1 MESNLSGLVPAAR
14 LVPALPPAV
23 TLGLT
28 AAYTTLY
35 ALLFFSV
42 YAQLWLVL
50 LYGHKRLSYQTV
62 FLALCLLWAALC
74 TTLFSFYFRD
84 SPRANRLGPM
94 PFWLRYCCP
103 VCLQF
108 FTLTLMNL
116 YFAQVV
122 FKAKAKRRPE
132 MSRGLLAVRGAFA
145 GASLLFLLVNVLC
158 CAVLSRRR
166 RAQPWALLLVRVL
179 VSDCLYV
186 ICALSLAACLCLVA
200 RRAPSTSI
208 YLEAKGTRVCQ
219 AAAMGGAMV
228 LLYASRACYNLAA
241 LALAPRSRL
250 DAFDYDWY
258 NVSDQA
264 DLVNDLG
271 NKGYLVF
278 GLILC
283 VWELLPTALLVG
295 FFRVHGPPQDLVFG
309 SPSDFFDRA
318 GHCEDEGCSWERGRS
333 ESTSMSGSLGSG
345 SWYGAMGREP
355 AWCGDSQTRTTALLF
370 SQVLRPGGHHRS
382 LHHPADVIPF
392 VLPPEHPDHSPPIPG
407 PATPPVPSSPA
418 ASCPGSWEAVAASSP
433 GQLLATLVVVSLCC
447 PLGWGA
453 WPWLPDALQH
463 LGMTCRLCFYTGAS
477 YLSCTCGSINSVCAP
492 QKKIN
497 KRFLQSPAWRHQPS
511 CSHSGDSGKG
521 LGSDPV
527 VQYEDLITCFQNGFS
542 HSPFSVPRV

>member
-1 MESNLSGLVPAAR
+1 MESNLSGLVPAAG

-62 FLALCLLWAALC
+62 FLALCLLWAALR

-84 SPRANRLGPM
+84 TPRANRLGPL
-94 PFWLRYCCP
+94 PFWLLYCCP

-122 FKAKAKRRPE
+122 FKAKVKRRPE
-132 MSRGLLAVRGAFA
+132 MSRGLLAVRGAFV
-145 GASLLFLLVNVLC
+145 GASLLFLLVNVL

-179 VSDCLYV
+179 G
-186 ICALSLAACLCLVA
+186 
-200 RRAPSTSI
+200 TS
-208 YLEAKGTRVCQ
+208 VCQ

-278 GLILC
+278 GLILF
-283 VWELLPTALLVG
+283 VWELLPTTLLVG
-295 FFRVHGPPQDLVFG
+295 FFRVHRPPQDLVRASGESTSRILNGQVFG
-309 SPSDFFDRA
+309 SRSYFFDRA
-318 GHCEDEGCSWERGRS
+318 GHCEEESCSWEHGRG

-345 SWYGAMGREP
+345 SWYGAIGREP
-355 AWCGDSQTRTTALLF
+355 GWCGGSQTRTTPLLF
-370 SQVLRPGGHHRS
+370 SQVLG
-382 LHHPADVIPF
+382 
-392 VLPPEHPDHSPPIPG
+392 
-407 PATPPVPSSPA
+407 
-418 ASCPGSWEAVAASSP
+418 PGSHHH
-433 GQLLATLVVVSLCC
+433 SLYS
-447 PLGWGA
+447 
-453 WPWLPDALQH
+453 
-463 LGMTCRLCFYTGAS
+463 T
-477 YLSCTCGSINSVCAP
+477 P
-492 QKKIN
+492 Q
-497 KRFLQSPAWRHQPS
+497 
-511 CSHSGDSGKG
+511 
-521 LGSDPV
+521 
-527 VQYEDLITCFQNGFS
+527 T
-542 HSPFSVPRV
+542 

>member
-1 MESNLSGLVPAAR
+1 MESNLSGLVPAAG

-62 FLALCLLWAALC
+62 FLALCLLWAALR

-84 SPRANRLGPM
+84 TPRANRLGPL
-94 PFWLRYCCP
+94 PFWLLYCFP

-122 FKAKAKRRPE
+122 FKAKVKHRPE
-132 MSRGLLAVRGAFA
+132 MSRGLLAVRGAFV
-145 GASLLFLLVNVLC
+145 GASLLFLLVNVL

-179 VSDCLYV
+179 G
-186 ICALSLAACLCLVA
+186 
-200 RRAPSTSI
+200 TS
-208 YLEAKGTRVCQ
+208 VCQ

-250 DAFDYDWY
+250 DTFDYDWY

-278 GLILC
+278 GLILF
-283 VWELLPTALLVG
+283 VWELLPTTLLVG
-295 FFRVHGPPQDLVFG
+295 FFRVHRPTQDLSTSRILNGQVFG
-309 SPSDFFDRA
+309 SRSYFFDRT
-318 GHCEDEGCSWERGRS
+318 GHCEDEGCSWEHSRS
-333 ESTSMSGSLGSG
+333 ESTRC
-345 SWYGAMGREP
+345 WDQEA
-355 AWCGDSQTRTTALLF
+355 TTTVSTPPHRRDPLLF
-370 SQVLRPGGHHRS
+370 S
-382 LHHPADVIPF
+382 
-392 VLPPEHPDHSPPIPG
+392 PEHPDLVLPSQ
-407 PATPPVPSSPA
+407 ASVPSSSA
-418 ASCPGSWEAVAASSP
+418 ASCPGSQGTVATSSP
-433 GQLLATLVVVSLCC
+433 RQLLGTPCSELVPSPRMEAMALAARC
-447 PLGWGA
+447 P
-453 WPWLPDALQH
+453 QH
-463 LGMTCRLCFYTGAS
+463 HGISCRLHRS
-477 YLSCTCGSINSVCAP
+477 RYLSCTCSSINSVRAHVRLLSASHLLRVSRTVSCLAKGYSDTGGSAGQGP
-492 QKKIN
+492 LRPRLVGR
-497 KRFLQSPAWRHQPS
+497 KR
-511 CSHSGDSGKG
+511 
-521 LGSDPV
+521 
-527 VQYEDLITCFQNGFS
+527 E
-542 HSPFSVPRV
+542 

>member
-1 MESNLSGLVPAAR
+1 MLWVVKAQLGPTVALEGRGRYPCYLGNGNCQRPGPITSRNASLPDMESNLSGLVPAAG

-62 FLALCLLWAALC
+62 FLALCLLWAALR

-84 SPRANRLGPM
+84 TPRANRLGPL
-94 PFWLRYCCP
+94 PFWLLYCCP

-132 MSRGLLAVRGAFA
+132 MSRGLLAVRGAFV

-158 CAVLSRRR
+158 AVLSHRR

-179 VSDCLYV
+179 VSDSLFV

-208 YLEAKGTRVCQ
+208 YLEAKGTSVCQ

-228 LLYASRACYNLAA
+228 LLYASRACYNLTA
-241 LALAPRSRL
+241 LALAPQSRL
-250 DAFDYDWY
+250 DTFDYDWY

-278 GLILC
+278 GLILF
-283 VWELLPTALLVG
+283 VWELLPTTLLVG
-295 FFRVHGPPQDLVFG
+295 FFRVHRPPQDLVRVCTLPCG
-309 SPSDFFDRA
+309 ASGEGILVSMMASSPRA
-318 GHCEDEGCSWERGRS
+318 PATSSMGRS
-333 ESTSMSGSLGSG
+333 
-345 SWYGAMGREP
+345 
-355 AWCGDSQTRTTALLF
+355 
-370 SQVLRPGGHHRS
+370 
-382 LHHPADVIPF
+382 
-392 VLPPEHPDHSPPIPG
+392 LPPG
-407 PATPPVPSSPA
+407 PTSLTGLGTVKMRAPVPSLP
-418 ASCPGSWEAVAASSP
+418 
-433 GQLLATLVVVSLCC
+433 LLAQDPGGRGC
-447 PLGWGA
+447 PLL
-453 WPWLPDALQH
+453 WPLVP
-463 LGMTCRLCFYTGAS
+463 
-477 YLSCTCGSINSVCAP
+477 
-492 QKKIN
+492 
-497 KRFLQSPAWRHQPS
+497 SP
-511 CSHSGDSGKG
+511 
-521 LGSDPV
+521 
-527 VQYEDLITCFQNGFS
+527 
-542 HSPFSVPRV
+542 

>member
-1 MESNLSGLVPAAR
+1 MESNLSGLVPAAG

-62 FLALCLLWAALC
+62 FLALCLLWAALR

-84 SPRANRLGPM
+84 TPRANRLGPL
-94 PFWLRYCCP
+94 PFWLLYCCP

-132 MSRGLLAVRGAFA
+132 MSRGLLAVRGAFV
-145 GASLLFLLVNVLC
+145 GASLLFLLVNVL

-179 VSDCLYV
+179 VSDSLFV

-200 RRAPSTSI
+200 RRAPTTSI
-208 YLEAKGTRVCQ
+208 YLEAKGTSVCQ

-258 NVSDQA
+258 NVSDQSTSR
-264 DLVNDLG
+264 
-271 NKGYLVF
+271 
-278 GLILC
+278 ILN
-283 VWELLPTALLVG
+283 G
-295 FFRVHGPPQDLVFG
+295 QVFG
-309 SPSDFFDRA
+309 SRSYFFDRA
-318 GHCEDEGCSWERGRS
+318 GHCEDEGCSWEHSRGESTRCWDQAATTTVSTPPHRRDPPPFPPRTPTPQSSHPRPLCQVHLPLLAQDSGGCGCLLPWPAPCYSCRS
-333 ESTSMSGSLGSG
+333 E
-345 SWYGAMGREP
+345 
-355 AWCGDSQTRTTALLF
+355 LL
-370 SQVLRPGGHHRS
+370 P
-382 LHHPADVIPF
+382 
-392 VLPPEHPDHSPPIPG
+392 SPRM
-407 PATPPVPSSPA
+407 
-418 ASCPGSWEAVAASSP
+418 
-433 GQLLATLVVVSLCC
+433 
-447 PLGWGA
+447 GA
-453 WPWLPDALQH
+453 WPWLPDA
-463 LGMTCRLCFYTGAS
+463 
-477 YLSCTCGSINSVCAP
+477 
-492 QKKIN
+492 
-497 KRFLQSPAWRHQPS
+497 
-511 CSHSGDSGKG
+511 HST
-521 LGSDPV
+521 LA
-527 VQYEDLITCFQNGFS
+527 
-542 HSPFSVPRV
+542 

>member
-1 MESNLSGLVPAAR
+1 MESNLSGLVPAAG
-14 LVPALPPAV
+14 LVPALPPTV

-28 AAYTTLY
+28 AAYTALY

-62 FLALCLLWAALC
+62 FLALCLLWAALR

-84 SPRANRLGPM
+84 TPRANRLGPL
-94 PFWLRYCCP
+94 PFWLLYCCP

-132 MSRGLLAVRGAFA
+132 MSRGLLAVRGAFV

-158 CAVLSRRR
+158 AVLSRQH
-166 RAQPWALLLVRVL
+166 RAQPWVLLLVRVL
-179 VSDCLYV
+179 VSDSLFV

-208 YLEAKGTRVCQ
+208 YLEAKGTSVCQ
-219 AAAMGGAMV
+219 AAAIGGAMV

-278 GLILC
+278 GLILF
-283 VWELLPTALLVG
+283 VWELLPTTLLVG
-295 FFRVHGPPQDLVFG
+295 FFRVHRPPQDLSTSRILNGQVFG
-309 SPSDFFDRA
+309 SRSYFFDRA
-318 GHCEDEGCSWERGRS
+318 GHCEDEGCSWEHSRS
-333 ESTSMSGSLGSG
+333 ESTSFSAPPSYVTLGTTWDSWYLRCFSACSMSGSLGSG
-345 SWYGAMGREP
+345 SWYGAIGREP
-355 AWCGDSQTRTTALLF
+355 GWGGASQTRTTPLLF
-370 SQVLRPGGHHRS
+370 SQSTQVPAPLIPSPCAKCICRFLPRMPGDCGC
-382 LHHPADVIPF
+382 F
-392 VLPPEHPDHSPPIPG
+392 SPL
-407 PATPPVPSSPA
+407 
-418 ASCPGSWEAVAASSP
+418 ASS
-433 GQLLATLVVVSLCC
+433 LLL
-447 PLGWGA
+447 
-453 WPWLPDALQH
+453 
-463 LGMTCRLCFYTGAS
+463 
-477 YLSCTCGSINSVCAP
+477 LS
-492 QKKIN
+492 
-497 KRFLQSPAWRHQPS
+497 
-511 CSHSGDSGKG
+511 
-521 LGSDPV
+521 
-527 VQYEDLITCFQNGFS
+527 
-542 HSPFSVPRV
+542 

>member
-1 MESNLSGLVPAAR
+1 MESNLSGLVPAAG
-14 LVPALPPAV
+14 LVPALPPTV

-28 AAYTTLY
+28 AAYTALY

-62 FLALCLLWAALC
+62 FLALCLLWAALR

-84 SPRANRLGPM
+84 TPRANRLGPL
-94 PFWLRYCCP
+94 PFWLLYCCP

-116 YFAQVV
+116 YFAQVITGTGVVGVGGASPRVQSRDGYLCSQVV

-132 MSRGLLAVRGAFA
+132 MSRGLLAVRGAFV
-145 GASLLFLLVNVLC
+145 GASLLFLLVNAL
-158 CAVLSRRR
+158 CAVLSRQRQ
-166 RAQPWALLLVRVL
+166 AQPWVLLLVRVL
-179 VSDCLYV
+179 VSDSLFV

-208 YLEAKGTRVCQ
+208 YLEAKGTSVCQ
-219 AAAMGGAMV
+219 AAAIGGAMV

-278 GLILC
+278 GLILF

-295 FFRVHGPPQDLVFG
+295 FFRVHRPPQDLSTSRILSGQVFG
-309 SPSDFFDRA
+309 SRSYFFDRA
-318 GHCEDEGCSWERGRS
+318 GHCEDEGCSWEHSRS

-345 SWYGAMGREP
+345 SWYGAIGREP
-355 AWCGDSQTRTTALLF
+355 GWGGASQTRTTPLLF
-370 SQVLRPGGHHRS
+370 SQVPRPGSHHHS
-382 LHHPADVIPF
+382 LY
-392 VLPPEHPDHSPPIPG
+392 S
-407 PATPPVPSSPA
+407 TP
-418 ASCPGSWEAVAASSP
+418 
-433 GQLLATLVVVSLCC
+433 QT
-447 PLGWGA
+447 
-453 WPWLPDALQH
+453 
-463 LGMTCRLCFYTGAS
+463 
-477 YLSCTCGSINSVCAP
+477 
-492 QKKIN
+492 
-497 KRFLQSPAWRHQPS
+497 
-511 CSHSGDSGKG
+511 
-521 LGSDPV
+521 
-527 VQYEDLITCFQNGFS
+527 
-542 HSPFSVPRV
+542 

>member
-1 MESNLSGLVPAAR
+1 MLWGVGWGRGSVVRNSEDGRQRPPPIRIIGGERDPRFGGVGGELGVERPPQGPLPSAEGYLPALPLQPGRLRRPRPGTPVLQALHPLILALGLAQGGYPAHFPPLPSRGSVLPRPRASCPDMESNLSGLVPAAG

-62 FLALCLLWAALC
+62 FLALCLLWAALR

-84 SPRANRLGPM
+84 TPRANRLGPL
-94 PFWLRYCCP
+94 PFWLLYCCP

-132 MSRGLLAVRGAFA
+132 MSRGLLAVRGAFV
-145 GASLLFLLVNVLC
+145 GASLLFLLVNVL

-179 VSDCLYV
+179 VSDSLFV

-208 YLEAKGTRVCQ
+208 YLEAKGTSVCQ

-278 GLILC
+278 GLILF
-283 VWELLPTALLVG
+283 VWELLPTTLLVG
-295 FFRVHGPPQDLVFG
+295 FFRVHRPPQDLSTSRILNGQVFG
-309 SPSDFFDRA
+309 SRSYFFDRA
-318 GHCEDEGCSWERGRS
+318 GHCEDEGCSWEHGHS

-345 SWYGAMGREP
+345 SWYGAIGREP
-355 AWCGDSQTRTTALLF
+355 GWCGGSQTRTTPLLF
-370 SQVLRPGGHHRS
+370 SQVLGPGGHHHS
-382 LHHPADVIPF
+382 LY
-392 VLPPEHPDHSPPIPG
+392 S
-407 PATPPVPSSPA
+407 TP
-418 ASCPGSWEAVAASSP
+418 
-433 GQLLATLVVVSLCC
+433 QT
-447 PLGWGA
+447 
-453 WPWLPDALQH
+453 
-463 LGMTCRLCFYTGAS
+463 
-477 YLSCTCGSINSVCAP
+477 
-492 QKKIN
+492 
-497 KRFLQSPAWRHQPS
+497 
-511 CSHSGDSGKG
+511 
-521 LGSDPV
+521 
-527 VQYEDLITCFQNGFS
+527 
-542 HSPFSVPRV
+542 

>member
-1 MESNLSGLVPAAR
+1 MESNLSGLVPAAG

-62 FLALCLLWAALC
+62 FLALCLLWAALR

-84 SPRANRLGPM
+84 TPRANRLGPL
-94 PFWLRYCCP
+94 PFWLLYCCP

-132 MSRGLLAVRGAFA
+132 MSRGLLAVRGAFV
-145 GASLLFLLVNVLC
+145 GASLLFLLVNVL

-179 VSDCLYV
+179 VSDSLFV

-200 RRAPSTSI
+200 RRAPTTSI
-208 YLEAKGTRVCQ
+208 YLEAKGTSVCQ

-258 NVSDQA
+258 NVSDQSTSR
-264 DLVNDLG
+264 
-271 NKGYLVF
+271 
-278 GLILC
+278 ILN
-283 VWELLPTALLVG
+283 G
-295 FFRVHGPPQDLVFG
+295 QVFG
-309 SPSDFFDRA
+309 SRSYFFDRA
-318 GHCEDEGCSWERGRS
+318 GHCEDEGCSWEHSRGESTRCWDQAATTTVSTPPHRRDPPPFPPRTPTPQSSHPRPLCQVHLPLLAQDSGGCGCLLPWPAPCYSCRS
-333 ESTSMSGSLGSG
+333 E
-345 SWYGAMGREP
+345 
-355 AWCGDSQTRTTALLF
+355 LL
-370 SQVLRPGGHHRS
+370 L
-382 LHHPADVIPF
+382 
-392 VLPPEHPDHSPPIPG
+392 SPRM
-407 PATPPVPSSPA
+407 
-418 ASCPGSWEAVAASSP
+418 
-433 GQLLATLVVVSLCC
+433 
-447 PLGWGA
+447 GA
-453 WPWLPDALQH
+453 WPWLPDA
-463 LGMTCRLCFYTGAS
+463 
-477 YLSCTCGSINSVCAP
+477 
-492 QKKIN
+492 
-497 KRFLQSPAWRHQPS
+497 
-511 CSHSGDSGKG
+511 HST
-521 LGSDPV
+521 LA
-527 VQYEDLITCFQNGFS
+527 
-542 HSPFSVPRV
+542 

>member
-1 MESNLSGLVPAAR
+1 MESNLSGLVPAAG

-62 FLALCLLWAALC
+62 FLALCLLWAALR

-84 SPRANRLGPM
+84 TPRANRLGPL
-94 PFWLRYCCP
+94 PFWLLYCCP

-132 MSRGLLAVRGAFA
+132 MSRGLV
-145 GASLLFLLVNVLC
+145 SCCHLC
-158 CAVLSRRR
+158 
-166 RAQPWALLLVRVL
+166 QG
-179 VSDCLYV
+179 
-186 ICALSLAACLCLVA
+186 
-200 RRAPSTSI
+200 TS
-208 YLEAKGTRVCQ
+208 VCQ
-219 AAAMGGAMV
+219 AAVMGGAMV

-278 GLILC
+278 GLILF
-283 VWELLPTALLVG
+283 VWELLPTTLLVG
-295 FFRVHGPPQDLVFG
+295 FFRVHRPPQDPSTSRILNGQVFG
-309 SPSDFFDRA
+309 SRSYFFDRA
-318 GHCEDEGCSWERGRS
+318 GHCEEESCSWEHGQG

-345 SWYGAMGREP
+345 SWYGAIGREP
-355 AWCGDSQTRTTALLF
+355 GWYGGSQTRTTPLLF
-370 SQVLRPGGHHRS
+370 SQVLG
-382 LHHPADVIPF
+382 
-392 VLPPEHPDHSPPIPG
+392 
-407 PATPPVPSSPA
+407 
-418 ASCPGSWEAVAASSP
+418 PGSHHH
-433 GQLLATLVVVSLCC
+433 SLYS
-447 PLGWGA
+447 
-453 WPWLPDALQH
+453 
-463 LGMTCRLCFYTGAS
+463 T
-477 YLSCTCGSINSVCAP
+477 P
-492 QKKIN
+492 Q
-497 KRFLQSPAWRHQPS
+497 
-511 CSHSGDSGKG
+511 
-521 LGSDPV
+521 
-527 VQYEDLITCFQNGFS
+527 T
-542 HSPFSVPRV
+542 

>member
-1 MESNLSGLVPAAR
+1 MESNLSGLVPAAG

-62 FLALCLLWAALC
+62 FLALCLLWAALR

-84 SPRANRLGPM
+84 TPRANRLGPL
-94 PFWLRYCCP
+94 PFWLLYCCP

-132 MSRGLLAVRGAFA
+132 MSRGLLAVRGAFV

-158 CAVLSRRR
+158 AVLSHRR

-179 VSDCLYV
+179 VSDSLFV

-208 YLEAKGTRVCQ
+208 YLEAKGTSVCQ

-228 LLYASRACYNLAA
+228 LLYASRACYNLTA
-241 LALAPRSRL
+241 LALAPQSRL
-250 DAFDYDWY
+250 DTFDYDWY

-278 GLILC
+278 GLILF
-283 VWELLPTALLVG
+283 VWELLPTTLLVG
-295 FFRVHGPPQDLVFG
+295 FFRVHRPPQDVSTSHILNGQVFA
-309 SPSDFFDRA
+309 SRSYFFDRA
-318 GHCEDEGCSWERGRS
+318 GHCEDEGCSWEHSRG
-333 ESTSMSGSLGSG
+333 ESTRCQDQ
-345 SWYGAMGREP
+345 A
-355 AWCGDSQTRTTALLF
+355 ATTTV
-370 SQVLRPGGHHRS
+370 STPPHRRD
-382 LHHPADVIPF
+382 P
-392 VLPPEHPDHSPPIPG
+392 LPSPTEYPG
-407 PATPPVPSSPA
+407 PSPRHPKPLCQVCHFLPRILGVVAAPSS
-418 ASCPGSWEAVAASSP
+418 
-433 GQLLATLVVVSLCC
+433 GQLLAAPVIVSLCR
-447 PLGWGA
+447 PPRMGA
-453 WPWLPDALQH
+453 WPWLPDA
-463 LGMTCRLCFYTGAS
+463 
-477 YLSCTCGSINSVCAP
+477 
-492 QKKIN
+492 
-497 KRFLQSPAWRHQPS
+497 
-511 CSHSGDSGKG
+511 HST
-521 LGSDPV
+521 LA
-527 VQYEDLITCFQNGFS
+527 
-542 HSPFSVPRV
+542 

>member
-1 MESNLSGLVPAAR
+1 MESNLSGLVPAAG

-62 FLALCLLWAALC
+62 FLALCLLWAALR

-84 SPRANRLGPM
+84 TPRANRLGPL
-94 PFWLRYCCP
+94 PFWLLYCCP

-132 MSRGLLAVRGAFA
+132 MSRGLLAVRGAFV
-145 GASLLFLLVNVLC
+145 GASLLFLLVNVL

-179 VSDCLYV
+179 VSDSLFV

-208 YLEAKGTRVCQ
+208 YLEAKGTSVCQ
-219 AAAMGGAMV
+219 AAAMGGSMV

-278 GLILC
+278 GLILF
-283 VWELLPTALLVG
+283 VWELLPTTLLVG
-295 FFRVHGPPQDLVFG
+295 FFRVHRPPQDLV
-309 SPSDFFDRA
+309 RA
-318 GHCEDEGCSWERGRS
+318 
-333 ESTSMSGSLGSG
+333 SGD
-345 SWYGAMGREP
+345 GA
-355 AWCGDSQTRTTALLF
+355 
-370 SQVLRPGGHHRS
+370 
-382 LHHPADVIPF
+382 
-392 VLPPEHPDHSPPIPG
+392 
-407 PATPPVPSSPA
+407 PA
-418 ASCPGSWEAVAASSP
+418 ASSTGRSLAPVPTSLTGPGTVRTRAAPGSMAVPRAPACRAASALAAGTVPSGGSQAGAGAARHGPLLCSSP
-433 GQLLATLVVVSLCC
+433 RCWDQVATTTVSTPPHRHDPLLVS
-447 PLGWGA
+447 P
-453 WPWLPDALQH
+453 
-463 LGMTCRLCFYTGAS
+463 
-477 YLSCTCGSINSVCAP
+477 
-492 QKKIN
+492 
-497 KRFLQSPAWRHQPS
+497 
-511 CSHSGDSGKG
+511 
-521 LGSDPV
+521 
-527 VQYEDLITCFQNGFS
+527 
-542 HSPFSVPRV
+542 

>member
-1 MESNLSGLVPAAR
+1 MLWAVWTRWQVSLVPFPTLVPSYLGNGNCQRSGPISSRDVTRASLPDMESNLSGLVPAAG

-62 FLALCLLWAALC
+62 FLALCLLWAALR

-84 SPRANRLGPM
+84 TSRANRLGPL
-94 PFWLRYCCP
+94 PFWLLYCCP

-132 MSRGLLAVRGAFA
+132 MSRGLLAVRGAFV
-145 GASLLFLLVNVLC
+145 GASLLFLLVNVL

-179 VSDCLYV
+179 VSDSLFV

-208 YLEAKGTRVCQ
+208 YLEAKGTSVCQ

-278 GLILC
+278 GLILF
-283 VWELLPTALLVG
+283 VWELLPTTLLVG
-295 FFRVHGPPQDLVFG
+295 FFRVHRPPQDLSTSRILNGQVFG
-309 SPSDFFDRA
+309 SRSYFFDRA
-318 GHCEDEGCSWERGRS
+318 GHCEDEGCSWEHSRGESTRCQDQAAITTVSTPPHRRDSPTFLLNTHTPAPLTPVHLPLLAQGPEGHGHPLLWPAPCCSCRS
-333 ESTSMSGSLGSG
+333 EL
-345 SWYGAMGREP
+345 
-355 AWCGDSQTRTTALLF
+355 
-370 SQVLRPGGHHRS
+370 
-382 LHHPADVIPF
+382 
-392 VLPPEHPDHSPPIPG
+392 
-407 PATPPVPSSPA
+407 VPSP
-418 ASCPGSWEAVAASSP
+418 
-433 GQLLATLVVVSLCC
+433 
-447 PLGWGA
+447 
-453 WPWLPDALQH
+453 
-463 LGMTCRLCFYTGAS
+463 
-477 YLSCTCGSINSVCAP
+477 
-492 QKKIN
+492 
-497 KRFLQSPAWRHQPS
+497 
-511 CSHSGDSGKG
+511 
-521 LGSDPV
+521 
-527 VQYEDLITCFQNGFS
+527 
-542 HSPFSVPRV
+542 